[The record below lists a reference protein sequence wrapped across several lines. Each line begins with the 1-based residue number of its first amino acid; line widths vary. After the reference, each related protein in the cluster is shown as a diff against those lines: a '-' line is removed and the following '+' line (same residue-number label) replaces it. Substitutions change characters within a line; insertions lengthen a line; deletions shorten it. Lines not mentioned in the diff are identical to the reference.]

1 MGFRELFSMFVPDE
15 EREEKQ
21 LVTVGAFFDE
31 HYEPLNS
38 DRDEENL
45 PCRDCFSGKDISEE
59 KKLEEFL
66 KTDGVTFSAR
76 LMQFTEEKGISVPE
90 LCRRSRIDRK
100 HFSKMKNNPN
110 YRPAKNTV
118 IALSVGLHL
127 SLEETESF
135 LKCAG
140 YALSKSSKA
149 DLIAEYCLR
158 NGIYDIDRIND
169 LLFRYNETLLSE

>member
-1 MGFRELFSMFVPDE
+1 MDFRKLFGMLVTDE
-15 EREEKQ
+15 ETEEKQ
-21 LVTVGAFFDE
+21 LVTVGAFIDE
-31 HYEPLNS
+31 HYKPLNRVS
-38 DRDEENL
+38 DGGDL
-45 PCRDCFSGKDISEE
+45 LCREVNGSVISEE
-59 KKLEEFL
+59 EKLERFL
-66 KTDGVTFSAR
+66 KTDGVTFSNR
-76 LMQFTEEKGISVPE
+76 LMQFTEEKKIAVPE
-90 LCRRSRIDRK
+90 LCRRSGIDRK

-118 IALSVGLHL
+118 IALAVGLRL
-127 SLEETESF
+127 SFEEAEDF

-140 YALSKSSKA
+140 YALSKSSRA